1 MISRDEEAIIALC
14 TARGSGALALMRIV
28 GSDAFSK
35 MAPLCRFI
43 GKKNLE
49 TIDSHTV
56 HHFFLQDPDTNQLFD
71 EGMLIALRG
80 PRTFTGQDTI
90 EITLHNN
97 PCIIASVYDVA
108 QRQGIRRAEPGEFS
122 KRAFLNG
129 KIDILQAEAIHELIN
144 ATNEQAVQASL
155 SQLQG
160 SLSFYV
166 KTIEDDLMKSLVLVE
181 ASFEFLDEEQRD
193 LDFQARINQALIETK
208 QSILEV
214 LSKNVYQQ
222 RFKEGIRI
230 ALIGAVNAGKST
242 LFNALVGK
250 NRAIVSPHAG
260 TTRDTI
266 ESSLYQ
272 QGFFRNYVDTAGLRE
287 TNDLIEQEGI
297 ERSWQESQ
305 AADIVLLVI
314 DGSRLVSHQEAAL
327 YQRLYKKY
335 SQKIIIVWTKI
346 DLGFLQE
353 QKNTFLHDKM
363 YTISY
368 SEKESLD
375 QLRTAIDAEIA
386 LLTASFSSSYMLN
399 ERHMSHL
406 QHIVQMCEKSLHFL
420 GEGFQAEMVAW
431 HLKEALE
438 HLAQLSGKSVTDR
451 FHDEIFRTFC
461 VGK

>member
-14 TARGSGALALMRIV
+14 TAHGSGALALMRIV
-28 GSDAFSK
+28 GSDAYDK
-35 MAPLCRFI
+35 MAPLCRFV
-43 GKKNLE
+43 GRKNLK
-49 TIDSHTV
+49 TLDSHTV
-56 HHFFLQDPDTNQLFD
+56 HHFFLHDPETEQLLD
-71 EGMLIALRG
+71 EGMVIALRG

-90 EITLHNN
+90 EMTLHNN
-97 PCIIASVYDVA
+97 PCIIASVYDAA

-122 KRAFLNG
+122 KRALLND

-144 ATNEQAVQASL
+144 ATNEKAVQASL
-155 SQLQG
+155 GQLQG
-160 SLSFYV
+160 SLSSYV
-166 KTIEDDLMKSLVLVE
+166 KNIEDDLMKALVLVE

-193 LDFQARINQALIETK
+193 LDFQARINQALVETK
-208 QSILEV
+208 RSILEV
-214 LSKNVYQQ
+214 LSKNSYQQ

-230 ALIGAVNAGKST
+230 ALIGSVNAGKST

-266 ESSLYQ
+266 EASLYQ

-305 AADIVLLVI
+305 AADIILLVI
-314 DGSRLVSHQEAAL
+314 DGSRLASDQEVFL
-327 YQRLYKKY
+327 YQELYKKY
-335 SQKIIIVWTKI
+335 SQKIIIVWTKT
-346 DLGFLQE
+346 DLGSLQE
-353 QKNTFLHDKM
+353 QKKNITHDRM
-363 YTISY
+363 YAISY

-375 QLRTAIDAEIA
+375 QLREGLDKVVAS
-386 LLTASFSSSYMLN
+386 LTENAQSSYMLN

-406 QHIVQMCEKSLHFL
+406 QHIVQMSENALFFLH
-420 GEGFQAEMVAW
+420 EGFQAEMVAW

-438 HLAQLSGKSVTDR
+438 HLSQLSGKSVTDR
-451 FHDEIFRTFC
+451 CHDEIFRTFC